1 MNQIEYYYSG
11 ILLVYIAFVMAMFS
25 PGPNILSV
33 IGTSMNR
40 GRDAGKALALG
51 IGAGSFLWGMLTVSG
66 LSALLTMYA
75 SVMVVLKVLGAA
87 YLLWLAFK
95 AFRSA
100 SRPQNIQISAV
111 DIDGG
116 FWSYFKAGLVIQMSN
131 PKAAFTWIAI
141 ASLAVDP
148 SAPLWVSVF
157 VVLGTTIISI
167 SGHFVYAVAF
177 STMPVVMAYNR
188 FRRWFESAL
197 GLFFTFASYRLLM
210 SDSK

>member
-1 MNQIEYYYSG
+1 MIQIEYYYTG
-11 ILLVYIAFVMAMFS
+11 ILLVYVAFIMAMFS

-33 IGTSMNR
+33 IGTSMNQ
-40 GRDAGKALALG
+40 GRAAGKALALG
-51 IGAGSFLWGMLTVSG
+51 IGTGSFLWGMLTVSG

-75 SVMVVLKVLGAA
+75 SVMVMLKFLAAA

-100 SRPQNIQISAV
+100 SRSQKMMISAV
-111 DIDGG
+111 DINGR
-116 FWSYFKAGLVIQMSN
+116 FWSYYRAGLAIQMSN

-148 SAPLWVSVF
+148 SAPLWVSVS

-167 SGHFVYAVAF
+167 FGHLVYAVAF
-177 STMPVVMAYNR
+177 STMPVVETYNR
-188 FRRWFESAL
+188 FSRWFESVL
-197 GLFFTFASYRLLM
+197 GAFFTFASYRLLT
-210 SDSK
+210 SDSN